1 MRPARNFQNG
11 PDEAF
16 SSSSSL
22 LSTALAFLCML
33 GIGGTI
39 FHMLTPGGL
48 LEAIIASAWETH
60 PGVAALTVLGLVA
73 AGRIAK
79 THLESYDRPNTNAF
93 WYLFQ
98 GLGVY
103 FAYRLITMG
112 TL

>member
-1 MRPARNFQNG
+1 MRPARNFQNA
-11 PDEAF
+11 PHPSL

-22 LSTALAFLCML
+22 LSTALGLLCML
-33 GIGGTI
+33 GIAGTV

-48 LEAIIASAWETH
+48 LEPIIVSAWETH
-60 PGVAALTVLGLVA
+60 PAVAALTVLGLVA
-73 AGRIAK
+73 GARIAK
-79 THLESYDRPNTNAF
+79 SHLESYDRPNTDAF

-98 GLGVY
+98 SLGVY